1 VASRCR
7 QAHHHC
13 HQHATL
19 GGVVLAISA
28 VVTLFISGAC
38 TVHGT
43 GAPGAAR
50 CAPIGAVP
58 RTDGQLLDDGPQ
70 GGDQPPS
77 RWGGQSHHHRVQ
89 PQEASRHRGPQP
101 RKRLRPTC
109 TSGCAPSCTCTSPP
123 WLHGSFGGG
132 GGAWCW
138 LHTYVWWSGHPS
150 SDPTCQRSTTGRST
164 PPSSCRSTPS
174 PSSRLGGMR
183 LSWPT
188 TSP

>member
-1 VASRCR
+1 MSTSSSSLPSTRHTGRGSASYLRSSHTFHQWCVHRPWHRRPRGCQVCAHRCSTAHRWPATGRWTSGRRSTTIEVGRTVAPSSSATARGVETSR
-7 QAHHHC
+7 AATSKETSTYM
-13 HQHATL
+13 HQ
-19 GGVVLAISA
+19 
-28 VVTLFISGAC
+28 
-38 TVHGT
+38 
-43 GAPGAAR
+43 
-50 CAPIGAVP
+50 
-58 RTDGQLLDDGPQ
+58 
-70 GGDQPPS
+70 
-77 RWGGQSHHHRVQ
+77 
-89 PQEASRHRGPQP
+89 
-101 RKRLRPTC
+101 RLRAKLHMHLSPL
-109 TSGCAPSCTCTSPP
+109 APRE
-123 WLHGSFGGG
+123 FRG